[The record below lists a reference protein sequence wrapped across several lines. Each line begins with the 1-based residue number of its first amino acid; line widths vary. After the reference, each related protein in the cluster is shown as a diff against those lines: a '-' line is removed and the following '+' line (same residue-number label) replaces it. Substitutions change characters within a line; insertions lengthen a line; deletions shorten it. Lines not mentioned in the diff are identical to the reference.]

1 MVKQCQN
8 QECGKTFAAAR
19 CDAKFC
25 SERCRGQA
33 NARRARAAQAA
44 APPSRV
50 SDGRGLAVNEA
61 RLAAMEARLDGL
73 ERVAKAAQA
82 ETRQAITTAVEEQG
96 RARDGLRKSV
106 RELSG
111 RLDGVEATVSQVK
124 ASQASA
130 REVRQLNERLA
141 ALETRVNEV
150 VLVVNEQHS
159 SIQRLDEAL
168 AELIEERET
177 RRSRWR

>member
-19 CDAKFC
+19 RDAKFC

-44 APPSRV
+44 AMPSRV
-50 SDGRGLAVNEA
+50 SDGRGLADA

-73 ERVAKAAQA
+73 ERVAKASQA
-82 ETRQAITTAVEEQG
+82 ETRLAITTAAEEQG
-96 RARDGLRKSV
+96 RAREGLRKSV
-106 RELSG
+106 RDLGG
-111 RLDGVEATVSQVK
+111 RLDGVEATVGQVK

-130 REVRQLNERLA
+130 RELRQLNERLA

-150 VLVVNEQHS
+150 VLVVNEQQT

>member
-8 QECGKTFAAAR
+8 EECRRDFAAAR
-19 CDAKFC
+19 RDAKFC

-33 NARRARAAQAA
+33 NARRARASQAA
-44 APPSRV
+44 VRLGRV
-50 SDGRGLAVNEA
+50 GDERGLAEV
-61 RLAAMEARLDGL
+61 RLAAIEARLDGL
-73 ERVAKAAQA
+73 ERLGKVAQA
-82 ETRQAITTAVEEQG
+82 ETRQAITTAADEQV

-106 RELSG
+106 RELGG
-111 RLDGVEATVSQVK
+111 RLDGVEATVGQVK

-130 REVRQLNERLA
+130 RELRQLSERLT
-141 ALETRVNEV
+141 ALEARVNEV

-159 SIQRLDEAL
+159 SIQRLDNAL

>member
-8 QECGKTFAAAR
+8 QECGKTFAGAR
-19 CDAKFC
+19 RDAKFC

-33 NARRARAAQAA
+33 NARRARAAQV

-50 SDGRGLAVNEA
+50 SDGRGLADA

-73 ERVAKAAQA
+73 ERMAKASQA
-82 ETRQAITTAVEEQG
+82 ETRQAITTATEEQG

-106 RELSG
+106 RELGG
-111 RLDGVEATVSQVK
+111 RLDGVEATVGQVK
-124 ASQASA
+124 ASQAAA
-130 REVRQLNERLA
+130 RELRQLNERLA

-159 SIQRLDEAL
+159 TIQRLDEAL

>member
-8 QECGKTFAAAR
+8 AECGKTFAAAR
-19 CDAKFC
+19 RDAKFC

-33 NARRARAAQAA
+33 NARRARAAQAVA
-44 APPSRV
+44 MPNRV
-50 SDGRGLAVNEA
+50 GDRRGLTEA

-82 ETRQAITTAVEEQG
+82 ETRQAITTAAEEQG

-106 RELSG
+106 RDLGG
-111 RLDGVEATVSQVK
+111 RLDAVEATVSQVK
-124 ASQASA
+124 ASQGSA
-130 REVRQLNERLA
+130 RELRQLNERLA
-141 ALETRVNEV
+141 ALDERVNEV
-150 VLVVNEQHS
+150 VLVVNEQQS
-159 SIQRLDEAL
+159 SIRRLDEAL

>member
-8 QECGKTFAAAR
+8 QECRRDFAAAR
-19 CDAKFC
+19 RDAKFC

-33 NARRARAAQAA
+33 NARRARAALATVR
-44 APPSRV
+44 PSRV
-50 SDGRGLAVNEA
+50 SDERGLVEA

-73 ERVAKAAQA
+73 ERVAKASQA
-82 ETRQAITTAVEEQG
+82 ETRQAITTAAEEQA

-106 RELSG
+106 RDLGG

-141 ALETRVNEV
+141 ALEERVNEV

-159 SIQRLDEAL
+159 SIQRLDELL
-168 AELIEERET
+168 AELVEERET

>member
-8 QECGKTFAAAR
+8 EECRRDFAAAR
-19 CDAKFC
+19 RDAKFC

-33 NARRARAAQAA
+33 NARRVRAAQAA
-44 APPSRV
+44 VRPSRV
-50 SDGRGLAVNEA
+50 SDEGA
-61 RLAAMEARLDGL
+61 RLAALEARLDGL

-82 ETRQAITTAVEEQG
+82 ETRQAITTAAEEQV

-106 RELSG
+106 RELGG
-111 RLDGVEATVSQVK
+111 RLDGVEATVGQVK

-130 REVRQLNERLA
+130 RELRQLNERLS
-141 ALETRVNEV
+141 ALEARVTEV
-150 VLVVNEQHS
+150 VLVVNEQQS
-159 SIQRLDEAL
+159 SIQRLDEVL

>member
-19 CDAKFC
+19 RDAKFC

-50 SDGRGLAVNEA
+50 SDGRGLADA
-61 RLAAMEARLDGL
+61 RLTAMEARLDVL
-73 ERVAKAAQA
+73 ERMAKAAQA
-82 ETRQAITTAVEEQG
+82 ETRQAITTATEEQG

-106 RELSG
+106 RELGG

>member
-8 QECGKTFAAAR
+8 EECGKTFAAAR
-19 CDAKFC
+19 RDAKFC

-44 APPSRV
+44 ATPSRV
-50 SDGRGLAVNEA
+50 NDGRGLAEA
-61 RLAAMEARLDGL
+61 RLAAIEARLDGL
-73 ERVAKAAQA
+73 ERLAKVVQA
-82 ETRQAITTAVEEQG
+82 ETRQTITAATEEQG

-106 RELSG
+106 RDLGG

-130 REVRQLNERLA
+130 RELRQLNERLA
-141 ALETRVNEV
+141 ALEERVNEV
-150 VLVVNEQHS
+150 VLVVNEQQS
-159 SIQRLDEAL
+159 SIQRLDELL
-168 AELIEERET
+168 AELVEERET

>member
-8 QECGKTFAAAR
+8 EECRRDFAAAR
-19 CDAKFC
+19 RDAKFC

-33 NARRARAAQAA
+33 NARRVRAAQAA
-44 APPSRV
+44 VKPSRV
-50 SDGRGLAVNEA
+50 NDERALAEA
-61 RLAAMEARLDGL
+61 RLAAVEVRLDGL

-82 ETRQAITTAVEEQG
+82 ETRQAITTAAEEQV
-96 RARDGLRKSV
+96 RSRDGLRKSV
-106 RELSG
+106 RELGG
-111 RLDGVEATVSQVK
+111 RLDVVEATVGQVK
-124 ASQASA
+124 ASQTST
-130 REVRQLNERLA
+130 RELRQLNERLA

-159 SIQRLDEAL
+159 TIQRLDEAL